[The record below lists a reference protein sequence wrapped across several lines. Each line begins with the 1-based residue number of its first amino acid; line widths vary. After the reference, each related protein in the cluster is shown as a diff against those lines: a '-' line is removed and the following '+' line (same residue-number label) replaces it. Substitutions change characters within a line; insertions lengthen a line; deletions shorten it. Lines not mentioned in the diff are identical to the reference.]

1 MNNIVKMSK
10 KRKRLTDDQFK
21 QILFINLNKGC
32 KDSSFKTN
40 FYELLRTK
48 YQIGKQRALELHDRY
63 YPEYT
68 DKTSDALISTA
79 ISEIQ
84 KSVKR
89 NIMTRLDILE
99 NLTKIALG
107 NHVRVGAGEQFTP
120 TAAEQ
125 IRAMETINRMQ
136 GYNEADKLEV
146 TEIKPILTKRMSK
159 K

>member
-1 MNNIVKMSK
+1 MSK
-10 KRKRLTDDQFK
+10 RPRKDKCIEVLLKEIRRGVTHSKCFAELSGKWHYPKRTFENHWSEAQEIYNKERRE
-21 QILFINLNKGC
+21 IN
-32 KDSSFKTN
+32 D
-40 FYELLRTK
+40 EVM
-48 YQIGKQRALELHDRY
+48 RA
-63 YPEYT
+63 
-68 DKTSDALISTA
+68 STEKEKESA
-79 ISEIQ
+79 
-84 KSVKR
+84 KR

-107 NHVRVGAGEQFTP
+107 YHVRVGAGEQFTP
-120 TAAEQ
+120 TAGEQ